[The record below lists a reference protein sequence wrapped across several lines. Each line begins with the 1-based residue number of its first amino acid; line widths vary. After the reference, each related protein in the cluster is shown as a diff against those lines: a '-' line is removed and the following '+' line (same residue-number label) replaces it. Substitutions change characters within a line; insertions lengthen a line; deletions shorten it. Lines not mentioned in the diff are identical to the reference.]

1 MGEDI
6 SRGNLSKVL
15 SVSLT
20 TIDNWIRNGC
30 PYRKERQAVLFNLS
44 AVQDWLS
51 HRKDGGVREDILV
64 QKLKYQTARSRRE
77 ELEVLQLEQKL
88 VNIDLLKQDLSFIF
102 LRMRSALLLWE
113 RRLPPLLEGKDSKS
127 MYKVIH
133 QETYDILKN
142 FSRGVKSLVAY
153 AGKKVK
159 EIKNA

>member
-1 MGEDI
+1 MNKEIRRGE
-6 SRGNLSKVL
+6 LSKVL
-15 SVSLT
+15 SISLT

-30 PYRKERQAVLFNLS
+30 PYRKEGRAVFFDLN

-77 ELEVLQLEQKL
+77 ELEVLQLEGKL
-88 VNIDLLKQDLSFIF
+88 INLDKLGSDLSFIF
-102 LRMRSALLLWE
+102 VRLRSALLLWE

-127 MYKVIH
+127 MYRVIH
-133 QETYDILKN
+133 QETYNILRT
-142 FSRGVKSLVAY
+142 FSKGVKSLCKY

-159 EIKNA
+159 EIKNV